1 MQQQNPSVPPVL
13 LTLLALIAFAANSVL
28 GRLGLEDGSTDPA
41 SFTTVRLAAGS
52 LMLLLLV
59 RLSRQD
65 NGVRRGRGSWRGGCA
80 LFAYAACFSY
90 AYVSL
95 ATGTGAVIL
104 FGAVQLS
111 IILASLVSGYRLR
124 PLEWLG
130 VVLAFGG
137 FVYLMLPGV
146 DAPDPAGFVLM
157 ALAGVAWGFYTLI
170 GRGSVSPLAD
180 TAFNFTRTLPMAALL
195 LGAVLILSTPQLS
208 PRSFLL
214 AAASGALTSGV
225 GYAIWYR
232 VLPALTP
239 TQAAVLQLLVPVL
252 AAIGGVLLVDEPL
265 TLRLVIAAL
274 LILGGILMVIQAR
287 RVKARPAA

>member
-1 MQQQNPSVPPVL
+1 MHPLTKASPPVL
-13 LTLLALIAFAANSVL
+13 LTVVALIAFASNSVL

-41 SFTTVRLAAGS
+41 SFTAVRLFAGS

-59 RLSRQD
+59 RLSRQQ
-65 NGVRRGRGSWRGGCA
+65 GGTARGRGSWRGGLM

-90 AYVSL
+90 AYVSV

-104 FGAVQLS
+104 FGAVQLT

-130 VVLAFGG
+130 VALAFGG

-146 DAPDPAGFVLM
+146 DAPDPIGFVLM

-170 GRGSVSPLAD
+170 GRGSISPLAD
-180 TAFNFTRTLPMAALL
+180 TAFNFTRTLPMVILL
-195 LGAVLILSTPQLS
+195 LAAVLTLSAPQLS

-214 AAASGALTSGV
+214 AVTSGAITSGI

-232 VLPALTP
+232 VLPTLTP

-252 AAIGGVLLVDEPL
+252 ASIGGVLLVDEPL

-274 LILGGILMVIQAR
+274 LILGGILLVIQAR
-287 RVKARPAA
+287 RAKL